1 MLSKRLQD
9 MIGQLGPQEVEDPW
23 ERTGLGAGGKLLATG
38 LGAVLGGHYGGAKG
52 IKTAGSVLDKF
63 SNSGKK
69 REAER
74 VKKIKASLNAEAL
87 KYDFQSA
94 DNKQNKFYN
103 DMLMGQEKLKG
114 ERLSQKRTQ
123 QLIDSSKEADKVA
136 RTKVRLKQMNDA
148 SYDGGLTGTGK
159 RGSGRSKKDSYAM
172 PITEAPRTNADGQIV
187 LGAKAETSVKGKADE
202 LVQGLRNR
210 GIATVEGFKDIWMRG
225 VDGGTPLKDTDEIRN
240 MGQKQADL
248 LVNEVSAKLV
258 PLGVQQKM
266 ATQRHGFLQAKGLS
280 DPEMKRQM
288 PMSHV
293 AGLEPDPKYGIG
305 DRLVLAADKALKY
318 GLQAGGAAIG
328 YRGLGILGGLGG
340 KMAGEA
346 VYDYMDNPENPTL
359 MDILSGPLKDL
370 DALKSAKAKYLA
382 EYGNKSIPGGNPP
395 PLPQKLSADEEMD
408 QMIMAEFHKS
418 SGSFDAINQRLQ
430 PPQDES
436 QWVGASGTIPGTPS
450 TPSTPQSLLSEM
462 DRIKM
467 QGWEEACSRADKS
480 WSTISDRVRNVQ
492 TQLQNAPSGNY

>member
-328 YRGLGILGGLGG
+328 YGGLGMFG
-340 KMAGEA
+340 GLSGRMAGEA

-382 EYGNKSIPGGNPP
+382 EYGNKSIPWNEADLNTSFPPGQFDDPP
-395 PLPQKLSADEEMD
+395 PFSSFPQGTFDD
-408 QMIMAEFHKS
+408 PKS
-418 SGSFDAINQRLQ
+418 PYPPLES
-430 PPQDES
+430 PPQTPATM
-436 QWVGASGTIPGTPS
+436 QTPS
-450 TPSTPQSLLSEM
+450 TAQSL
-462 DRIKM
+462 
-467 QGWEEACSRADKS
+467 QDKIAQMRNNPWTDVAPKPDNS